1 MTAFGGGFLVAPNPI
16 DFGKV
21 FVEINRLD
29 RNGSIAVLSTIVA
42 LLLLYVVVMIIAR
55 RADNRDK
62 LKVWTVSNP
71 LYLSTPL
78 IITFRFDYEYET
90 EILRTSVTNLGT
102 EYQKSKNR
110 TRSQTRTCIQV

>member
-1 MTAFGGGFLVAPNPI
+1 M
-16 DFGKV
+16 
-21 FVEINRLD
+21 EINRLD

-71 LYLSTPL
+71 LHLSTPL

-90 EILRTSVTNLGT
+90 EILRTSVKNLVLSTRSRKIIRVVKGALVV
-102 EYQKSKNR
+102 KSKGL
-110 TRSQTRTCIQV
+110 